1 MVHTWT
7 HETIYKLSSDAE
19 CPERSASWVS
29 LDDSS
34 NPGSITCSPCGPAH
48 DIQLLWVSFF
58 FFNLENADGEDL
70 PQKDITKHKK
80 TKELRDYS
88 DSYYRKLRM
97 TQDSLYHVLVYGR
110 SPLSKWLTVYL
121 IFVLPPISTNSN
133 HTNGWSPKCPCC

>member
-1 MVHTWT
+1 MR
-7 HETIYKLSSDAE
+7 
-19 CPERSASWVS
+19 P
-29 LDDSS
+29 
-34 NPGSITCSPCGPAH
+34 SINLALTQNVLRGQPLESVWMTVQTQAPLLAH
-48 DIQLLWVSFF
+48 RVALHMIFSFSESHFF

-110 SPLSKWLTVYL
+110 SPLSK
-121 IFVLPPISTNSN
+121 
-133 HTNGWSPKCPCC
+133 